1 MQKKIITLFSSLI
14 FTTCSIATAQAQ
26 YVWLNDKGV
35 KQYSDSPPP
44 RSVPADRIVKSPA
57 GKAANSG
64 RPTPTT
70 PVAPEEANSSKSELA
85 KIEKPKTLAN
95 KIDDFNKR
103 KIAKEEAEKKAET
116 EQQNKEI
123 KSKNCERAKNYKQSL
138 DEGGLI
144 MTRSKDG
151 ERIPMDEAQRNK
163 EMQEAKKALEEC
175 QKK

>member
-1 MQKKIITLFSSLI
+1 MQKKIATLFSSMI
-14 FTTCSIATAQAQ
+14 FMACAITEVQAQ

-44 RSVPADRIVKSPA
+44 RSVPLDRIVKSPS
-57 GKAANSG
+57 GKSASSVRATPSPAAEDKN
-64 RPTPTT
+64 
-70 PVAPEEANSSKSELA
+70 KSELE

-95 KIDDFNKR
+95 KIEDFNKR
-103 KIAKEEAEKKAET
+103 KIAREEAEKKAET

-123 KSKNCERAKNYKQSL
+123 KTKNCERAKNYKQSL

-144 MTRSKDG
+144 MTRSKEG

-163 EMQEAKKALEEC
+163 EMLEAKKILEDC
-175 QKK
+175 KAQ